1 MTKANNTKV
10 PYKHYPAE
18 IVNIL
23 FKKRKVYDETVQ
35 IEKKDTL
42 MIAHRGLSKIEKENT
57 IPAFRLAGEHSYYG
71 IECDVHRSKDGR
83 YFIIHDEN
91 TKRVSG
97 EDCIIEEST
106 AERIRNIYLR
116 DISGN
121 ASERYIIPTLIEYI
135 MTCQKFNKVAVV
147 EFKNHFEEEHIL
159 EMCEIIDRENCLCT
173 TVFISFDL
181 ENLLAVRRKYPDQPV
196 QYLSSSYHE
205 GILELLKE
213 NKMDLDIYHRELT
226 KEKLDLLHE
235 NGIKVNV
242 WTVDDKKTAEKYADW
257 GVDYITTNI
266 LE

>member
-1 MTKANNTKV
+1 MANNTKV

-35 IEKKDTL
+35 IEKKETL

-159 EMCEIIDRENCLCT
+159 EMCEIID
-173 TVFISFDL
+173 
-181 ENLLAVRRKYPDQPV
+181 
-196 QYLSSSYHE
+196 
-205 GILELLKE
+205 
-213 NKMDLDIYHRELT
+213 
-226 KEKLDLLHE
+226 
-235 NGIKVNV
+235 
-242 WTVDDKKTAEKYADW
+242 
-257 GVDYITTNI
+257 
-266 LE
+266 

>member
-23 FKKRKVYDETVQ
+23 FNKRKVYDETVQ

-159 EMCEIIDRENCLCT
+159 EMCEIIDSENCLCT

-196 QYLSSSYHE
+196 QYLSSRYHE